1 MTTPSRLSI
10 ALKKP
15 ADVIPHLGK
24 PTHWKQGRSAKA
36 LADSW
41 HAANGLPERVLAV
54 LSQAPEYA
62 GVQLVD
68 GWLERSTDL
77 GDGRGSHSQTDL
89 LALVDIGAELA
100 VLAVEAKVT
109 EPFGPLVC
117 EWLKNDQHGKRQRL
131 VGLCKLLE
139 LDISGVSELRYQLLH
154 RTAAALLE
162 AKRFKLSAA
171 ALVIHSFC
179 PAATGLDD
187 FRRFCEA
194 LGAAGADLN
203 CISDTVTLSGVA
215 LRIGWVADT
224 VPPGTAKV
232 YRSVDWVTDFGRTRL
247 SDNFFMRDFLF
258 SDIAAV
264 HGLSNI
270 PDDPQLA
277 IAAGSKLCQ
286 ELLEPLQAQFGRIAI
301 RSAYR
306 SAEVN
311 AFGNANNYACAS
323 NAVNA
328 AHHIWDLLDS
338 NNCIGATACIVVPSV
353 TAGYGARANIRIFL
367 RSGEAGFGR

>member
-1 MTTPSRLSI
+1 M
-10 ALKKP
+10 
-15 ADVIPHLGK
+15 
-24 PTHWKQGRSAKA
+24 
-36 LADSW
+36 
-41 HAANGLPERVLAV
+41 
-54 LSQAPEYA
+54 
-62 GVQLVD
+62 
-68 GWLERSTDL
+68 
-77 GDGRGSHSQTDL
+77 
-89 LALVDIGAELA
+89 
-100 VLAVEAKVT
+100 
-109 EPFGPLVC
+109 
-117 EWLKNDQHGKRQRL
+117 
-131 VGLCKLLE
+131 
-139 LDISGVSELRYQLLH
+139 
-154 RTAAALLE
+154 LE
-162 AKRFKLSAA
+162 AKRFKVSAA

-194 LGAAGADLN
+194 LGAAGVDLN
-203 CISDTVTLSGVA
+203 SISDIVTLSGMA

-224 VPPGTAKV
+224 VPPSTAKV

-286 ELLEPLQAQFGRIAI
+286 ELLEPLQARFGRIAI

-311 AFGNANNYACAS
+311 AFGNAKNYACAS
-323 NAVNA
+323 NAANA
-328 AHHIWDLLDS
+328 SHHIWDLLDS
-338 NNCIGATACIVVPSV
+338 NNCMGAMACIVVASV
-353 TAGYGARANIRIFL
+353 WGRADQDP
-367 RSGEAGFGR
+367 EAWKRLAWWIHDHLPYSEMTFCAKVWAFNLN

>member
-187 FRRFCEA
+187 FRRFC
-194 LGAAGADLN
+194 
-203 CISDTVTLSGVA
+203 
-215 LRIGWVADT
+215 
-224 VPPGTAKV
+224 
-232 YRSVDWVTDFGRTRL
+232 
-247 SDNFFMRDFLF
+247 
-258 SDIAAV
+258 
-264 HGLSNI
+264 
-270 PDDPQLA
+270 
-277 IAAGSKLCQ
+277 
-286 ELLEPLQAQFGRIAI
+286 
-301 RSAYR
+301 
-306 SAEVN
+306 
-311 AFGNANNYACAS
+311 
-323 NAVNA
+323 
-328 AHHIWDLLDS
+328 
-338 NNCIGATACIVVPSV
+338 
-353 TAGYGARANIRIFL
+353 
-367 RSGEAGFGR
+367 

>member
-1 MTTPSRLSI
+1 M
-10 ALKKP
+10 
-15 ADVIPHLGK
+15 
-24 PTHWKQGRSAKA
+24 
-36 LADSW
+36 
-41 HAANGLPERVLAV
+41 
-54 LSQAPEYA
+54 
-62 GVQLVD
+62 
-68 GWLERSTDL
+68 
-77 GDGRGSHSQTDL
+77 
-89 LALVDIGAELA
+89 
-100 VLAVEAKVT
+100 
-109 EPFGPLVC
+109 
-117 EWLKNDQHGKRQRL
+117 
-131 VGLCKLLE
+131 
-139 LDISGVSELRYQLLH
+139 
-154 RTAAALLE
+154 
-162 AKRFKLSAA
+162 
-171 ALVIHSFC
+171 
-179 PAATGLDD
+179 
-187 FRRFCEA
+187 
-194 LGAAGADLN
+194 
-203 CISDTVTLSGVA
+203 
-215 LRIGWVADT
+215 
-224 VPPGTAKV
+224 PPGTAKV

-286 ELLEPLQAQFGRIAI
+286 ELLEPLQAQFGRIVI

-367 RSGEAGFGR
+367 RSGEAGFDR